1 MLICVRAMGAT
12 AAAMTISGEER
23 LCPLSDREF
32 LVALF
37 LPQKADQPLLLP
49 PETTGSA
56 R

>member
-1 MLICVRAMGAT
+1 MAAT

-32 LVALF
+32 LVALV
-37 LPQKADQPLLLP
+37 LPQKADQPWLP
-49 PETTGSA
+49 PETTGSV